1 MHYLIGRK
9 VEFFVLVEMFHFCF
23 VILGAGEDSEKHKR
37 GQPCC
42 AGLTHRLHPQ
52 DPLSHIALLG
62 LFADEA
68 DEQTIK
74 NLSTAALL
82 CFSHSNP
89 PL

>member
-1 MHYLIGRK
+1 MVVDIFQ
-9 VEFFVLVEMFHFCF
+9 VFVV
-23 VILGAGEDSEKHKR
+23 LGAGEDSEKHKR

-52 DPLSHIALLG
+52 DPLSHIALLR
-62 LFADEA
+62 LFADVQT